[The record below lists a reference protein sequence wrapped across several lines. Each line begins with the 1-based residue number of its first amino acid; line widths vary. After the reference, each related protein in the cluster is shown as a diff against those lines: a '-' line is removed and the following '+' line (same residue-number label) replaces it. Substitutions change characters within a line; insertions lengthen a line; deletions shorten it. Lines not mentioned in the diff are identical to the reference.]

1 MKLKLLFVAT
11 MVLAGLLF
19 FRNIGGYD
27 LWPADEP
34 RFAEVAREMVES
46 GNYLAPHINGQ
57 PYKEKPPL
65 LFWAI
70 VAASIPFGDVTEF
83 PARMPSALAALGT
96 VLLTYLLASRLYGRE
111 LGLYSALVLSTSAL
125 FWWEARSVRTDM
137 LLTFFMTLALYAFWR
152 RHERRGMTWL
162 VVFYAAMGAG
172 LLTKGPPALIFPLL
186 LIAAFYWKRRDERR
200 QLHWVAGTV
209 VAMAV
214 VLAWFIPARMALPA
228 EPASAGVQGEFLRM
242 TLGRLLGESKFQWP
256 WYYLYN
262 LPGGLMPWALFLP
275 WALPYIWRRR
285 HEDERMRLL
294 LSWVGPA
301 FVFFSISFGKRGVY
315 LLPLYPALAILMAYA
330 IQGLVTDDSRAV
342 WRRRTAYVWGVLLL
356 LLGGVPLGVAL
367 AQYPEMITQGTVI
380 FALCAAGFGIAV
392 LAAARN
398 SEDTRALPLAVALP
412 TALLALL
419 VATAVFPA
427 LNPVKGASGICR
439 PLRQL
444 SESGVDYRLYTV
456 GFSREEYIYYAKH
469 FHTPVLNDL
478 LEVKT
483 QEEVPL
489 MKMAKQQRALRK
501 AVAKAAA
508 AVPVAAPQAPTEAEI
523 TALHKAVHE
532 AVGSVDADPGM
543 VQAFEQALTNAV
555 TAFGQEFEA
564 DTPAF
569 VFIQQEDWK
578 WLVALFPNLARHK
591 LVDSQ
596 SVGRRNMLLLGNDA
610 GMAALKN

>member
-11 MVLAGLLF
+11 MALAGLLF

-34 RFAEVAREMVES
+34 RFAQVAREMVES
-46 GNYLAPHINGQ
+46 GNYLSPHINGQ

-70 VAASIPFGDVTEF
+70 ALASRPFGDVTEF

-111 LGLYSALVLSTSAL
+111 MGLWSALILSTSAL

-152 RHERRGMTWL
+152 RHDRGGAGWL
-162 VVFYAAMGAG
+162 LLFYAAMGAG

-186 LIAAFYWKRRDERR
+186 LIAAFYWKQRDERR
-200 QLHWVAGTV
+200 RLHWVAGTV

-214 VLAWFIPARMALPA
+214 VLAWFIPARLALPA
-228 EPASAGVQGEFLRM
+228 QPESAGVQGEFLRM
-242 TLGRLLGESKFQWP
+242 TLGRLMGESKFQWP

-262 LPGGLMPWALFLP
+262 LPGGLLPWALFLP
-275 WALPYIWRRR
+275 WALPYVWRRR
-285 HEDERMRLL
+285 YEDEGMRLL
-294 LSWVGPA
+294 LSWIVPA

-315 LLPLYPALAILMAYA
+315 LLPLFPALAILLAYA
-330 IQGLVTDDSRAV
+330 IRELVADDGRAL
-342 WRRRTAYVWGVLLL
+342 WRKRTAYAWGALLL
-356 LLGGVPLGVAL
+356 LLGTAPLGVAL

-380 FALCAAGFGIAV
+380 FAFCAAGFGVAV

-398 SEDTRALPLAVALP
+398 SADTRALPQAVALP
-412 TALLALL
+412 AALLALL

-427 LNPVKGASGICR
+427 LNPLKGASGICR
-439 PLRQL
+439 PLKEL
-444 SESGVDYRLYTV
+444 SESGIDYRLYTV

-483 QEEVPL
+483 AEEIPL

-508 AVPVAAPQAPTEAEI
+508 AVPVAAPQAPTGDEVA
-523 TALHKAVHE
+523 ALQKAVHE
-532 AVGSVDADPGM
+532 AVGSVEAEPETLR
-543 VQAFEQALTNAV
+543 VLEQALTDAV
-555 TAFGQEFEA
+555 TAFGRAFEA
-564 DTPAF
+564 ETPAF

-596 SVGRRNMLLLGNDA
+596 SVGRRDMLLLGNDA
-610 GMAALKN
+610 GMAALGH